1 MAKGDNFCFKKM
13 IFKLNNTKGVIDIQ
27 IKSNDITYKICGN
40 KITVSLENLTTLFFP
55 VCFFPPIFR

>member
-1 MAKGDNFCFKKM
+1 M
-13 IFKLNNTKGVIDIQ
+13 IFVIDIQ

-55 VCFFPPIFR
+55 VRFFPPISR